1 MSNDLNV
8 DQFQTPINVE
18 SDALVVATSESL
30 GFEYTASNQDLRIAD
45 VVLDPVKGLL
55 SIVLAGGQTLDTSGF
70 LVKSQIGKGPL
81 GKKGKAGKAGR
92 NGRDGRDGVDGES
105 GCDGSQGERG
115 VIGSAGADGPDGEK
129 GIDGDQGDYGDK
141 GPRGDKGST
150 GPTGP
155 DGVQG
160 HDGMDCVRGAT
171 GPAGPAPNP
180 YAYFGVAIPTDPAI
194 FAWCTPAIR
203 GQPRPVIQ
211 KYQPLTLTVTKPTVT
226 SKRYKN
232 SFIFIAEFD
241 IQATAKGGTG
251 SYQYNWEPEALT
263 GTEYT
268 KNGKRLHVKT
278 TTHAKDG
285 EIVTVGADVKLVVYD
300 VGQATRPSISTTTSF
315 KVKAVG

>member
-1 MSNDLNV
+1 MSGLNV

-18 SDALVVATSESL
+18 SDELVVSVSESV
-30 GFEYTASNQDLRIAD
+30 GFEDTASNADLRIAD
-45 VVLDPVKGLL
+45 VVLDPIKGLL

-70 LVKSQIGKGPL
+70 LVKSQIGKGL
-81 GKKGKAGKAGR
+81 QGKRGKTGKS
-92 NGRDGRDGVDGES
+92 GRDGRDGRDGS
-105 GCDGSQGERG
+105 TGLAGCDGPDGERG
-115 VIGSAGADGPDGEK
+115 AVGDMGADGPDGEK
-129 GIDGDQGDYGDK
+129 GIDGDQGEYGDQ
-141 GPRGDKGST
+141 GPRGDKGPT

-160 HDGMDCVRGAT
+160 HDGMDCIRGAT
-171 GPAGPAPNP
+171 GPVGPAPKPN
-180 YAYFGVAIPTDPAI
+180 AYFGVDIPTDPAI
-194 FAWCTPAIR
+194 FAWCTPAVR

-226 SKRYKN
+226 SKRYKS

-241 IQATAKGGTG
+241 IEAKAKGGTG
-251 SYQYNWEPEALT
+251 SYQYNWEPEDLT
-263 GTEYT
+263 GTQYT

-285 EIVTVGADVKLVVYD
+285 EVVTVGANVKLVVYD